1 MVRSAASFQER
12 WPWLGP
18 DLQTLR
24 DTIRPLPLPADRG
37 EPITIDLEPI
47 SLGPGPGPGA
57 RPGADGRGGRLLA
70 LHDRPTTGPAKGLVM
85 VVHGLGGSSARE
97 GVRRQALSL
106 QRAGFAVLR
115 LNLRGAGLGRTLAA
129 GTYAASCNADLLPVV
144 AKARAMAGSLPLL
157 GVGLSLGGTM
167 LLNMLGEQPQA
178 LDGLVTVSSPLDLA
192 ACSQAIERPR
202 NGFYQRWLLKRLVAQ
217 TLADPFGVTRQER
230 QALLMGGGPKT
241 IRAFDAAITAPR
253 WGYGSV
259 DHYYAGASPLANLLN
274 DQSLCSVPL
283 LLVHAAD
290 DPWVPVDALHQLPSG
305 WNPGVN
311 PKGLEVCIPAR
322 GGHNGFHGV
331 GDGPLGSWSD
341 ALAVQWL
348 STLVA

>member
-24 DTIRPLPLPADRG
+24 DTLRPQPLPADRG
-37 EPITIDLEPI
+37 EPITIDLEPV
-47 SLGPGPGPGA
+47 STGPGPGA
-57 RPGADGRGGRLLA
+57 ASRPGVACRGGRLVA
-70 LHDRPTTGPAKGLVM
+70 LHDPPTSGPAKGLVM
-85 VVHGLGGSSARE
+85 VLHGLGGSSARE

-115 LNLRGAGLGRTLAA
+115 LNLRGAGPGRALAA

-144 AKARAMAGSLPLL
+144 AKARALAGSLPLL

-167 LLNMLGEQPQA
+167 LLNLLREQPQA
-178 LDGLVTVSSPLDLA
+178 LDG
-192 ACSQAIERPR
+192 
-202 NGFYQRWLLKRLVAQ
+202 KRLVDQ
-217 TLADPFGVTRQER
+217 TLADPFGVTSQER
-230 QALLMGGGPKT
+230 QALLLGGGPTT

-259 DHYYAGASPLANLLN
+259 DHYYAEASPLASLLN
-274 DQSLCSVPL
+274 DQSPCRPPL
-283 LLVHAAD
+283 LMVHAAD
-290 DPWVPVDALHQLPSG
+290 DPWVPVDALHQLVSG
-305 WNPGVN
+305 LGPGVN
-311 PKGLEVCIPAR
+311 GVNQRGLEVCIPAK

-341 ALAVQWL
+341 GQAVQWL
-348 STLVA
+348 SALVA